1 MLNSRDESRA
11 MVFIILTFLN
21 VTTKVTVRL
30 AHSVVRINTAEI
42 QMYWVNVLPM
52 RYNNSFGMDIIGR
65 SGNTIASESSAMSK

>member
-1 MLNSRDESRA
+1 MNSRDESRP

-42 QMYWVNVLPM
+42 QIYWVNVLPM
-52 RYNNSFGMDIIGR
+52 RYNNSLGMDIIGR

>member
-1 MLNSRDESRA
+1 